1 MKQINALEF
10 VNKQV
15 EVALSIERVRL
26 AEKFISE
33 KQMGFE
39 MQYAI
44 DLLSMALSG
53 LEKLMHFSNHGQE
66 SPKQVELDISWI
78 EVAK

>member
-1 MKQINALEF
+1 MKQINALDF

-15 EVALSIERVRL
+15 EFALSIERVRL

-33 KQMGFE
+33 KQTGFE

-44 DLLSMALSG
+44 DLLSNALLG
-53 LEKLMHFSNHGQE
+53 LEKLMQFSNHGQE
-66 SPKQVELDISWI
+66 SPKQVELDTSWI
-78 EVAK
+78 EIAK

>member
-1 MKQINALEF
+1 MKQINALDF

-33 KQMGFE
+33 KQMNFE

-53 LEKLMHFSNHGQE
+53 LEKLMHFSNQSQE
-66 SPKQVELDISWI
+66 NPKQVELDTSWI
-78 EVAK
+78 EIAK